1 MPLHHASHG
10 PPPPAEED
18 RPRSTRLAVLIP
30 FGVVTLIWGSTWI
43 VIRDQIGQ
51 VPPSWS
57 VTYRFLIAG
66 AVMLALA
73 LWRRER
79 FPADGRGLLFA
90 AALGLSQFCLNFNFV
105 YRAEQYVTSGLV
117 AATIALLLVPNAI
130 LARIFLGQR
139 MGGQLLLG
147 SALAV
152 IGVGLLFVQEAHAAD
167 PGSLGNVRLGI
178 TIAVG
183 GMLAASVANVM
194 QATQFSRRYPMV
206 PMLAIAMLMGAAM
219 NGAIAWTTL
228 GPPILSRAPGYWA
241 GVLYLGLF
249 ASALNFT
256 LYFNVIRMIGPAKA
270 AYSSVLVPIIA
281 MGFST
286 VFEGYRWSA
295 FAISGGVLAIFGLVV
310 ALRARRP
317 NR

>member
-1 MPLHHASHG
+1 M
-10 PPPPAEED
+10 
-18 RPRSTRLAVLIP
+18 
-30 FGVVTLIWGSTWI
+30 IWGSTWI
-43 VIRDQIGQ
+43 VIRGQIAV

-57 VTYRFLIAG
+57 VTYRFLVAG
-66 AVMLALA
+66 FAMLGLA

-79 FPADGRGLLFA
+79 FPADPRGIAFA

-105 YRAEQYVTSGLV
+105 YRAEQYITSGLV
-117 AATIALLLVPNAI
+117 AAVIALLLVPNAI

-139 MGGQLLLG
+139 MGGQLLAG

-152 IGVGLLFVQEAHAAD
+152 AGVGLLFVQEARAAD
-167 PGSLGNVRLGI
+167 GSIDQIWLGI

-194 QATQFSRRYPMV
+194 QATELSRRYPMV
-206 PMLAIAMLMGAAM
+206 PMLAVAMLMGAGM

-228 GPPILSRAPGYWA
+228 GPPIGSAAPGYWA
-241 GVLYLGLF
+241 GVVYLGLF

-256 LYFNVIRMIGPAKA
+256 LYFNVIRVIGPAKA

-295 FAISGGVLAIFGLVV
+295 FALSGGVLAVTGLVV

-317 NR
+317 RR